1 MLERNIF
8 FANNI
13 VGGEDK
19 IKNTE
24 YNLFKKF
31 AKIRNQGWIESKRN
45 GPTGVGY
52 TLESLL
58 EIEENSLP
66 IADYNGIE
74 IKAMRILSKK
84 SIHLFNAT
92 PDGDF
97 LFPYER
103 IIDKVGYPSKKNPKY
118 KVFLS
123 AAYGK
128 DYTSIGYTRNVKL
141 SVNRKKQKIDFLVAD
156 KFYKNIPVNVSWSFS
171 LIKSK
176 IEQKIN
182 ELAII
187 KAEHKFV
194 DNKEFFHYKRIDFY
208 KIKGL
213 DTFVNLIEDGTIKVC
228 FKINVYTDGP
238 KEGKIDNHGTDF
250 SIKEEDIE
258 KLYTKIDIFN

>member
-1 MLERNIF
+1 MERKKF
-8 FANNI
+8 FSNNI
-13 VGGEDK
+13 VGGEVK
-19 IKNTE
+19 IKNVE
-24 YNLFKKF
+24 YDLFKMF
-31 AKIRNQGWIESKRN
+31 TKIRNQGWIETKRK

-52 TLESLL
+52 TLETLL

-84 SIHLFNAT
+84 NIHLFNAT

-123 AAYGK
+123 AATGK
-128 DYTSIGYTRNVKL
+128 YYTSIGYTRNIKL
-141 SVNRKKQKIDFLVAD
+141 SVNRKNQKIDFLVAD
-156 KFYKNIPVNVSWSFS
+156 KFYKNIPVDVSWSFP
-171 LIKSK
+171 LINSK

-182 ELAII
+182 KLAII
-187 KAEHKFV
+187 RAEHKFIN
-194 DNKEFFHYKRIDFY
+194 DKEFFYYKRIDFY

-213 DTFVNLIEDGTIKVC
+213 DTFLNLIEDGTIKVC
-228 FKINVYTDGP
+228 FKINVFTDGI

-258 KLYTKIDIFN
+258 KLYTKINIFK